1 MILSLT
7 AAFGKVGDAHEA
19 DIAAAMCA
27 LVARVAQ
34 TCDEFHGQV
43 RMIRRGAETQTVGRQ
58 LDGYLKKLY
67 LLAPL
72 SLTLGVT
79 YRKFL

>member
-7 AAFGKVGDAHEA
+7 AAFGKVGDAHET
-19 DIAAAMCA
+19 DVVPAMRV
-27 LVARVAQ
+27 LVPRISQ
-34 TCDEFHGQV
+34 PYDKFHGQV